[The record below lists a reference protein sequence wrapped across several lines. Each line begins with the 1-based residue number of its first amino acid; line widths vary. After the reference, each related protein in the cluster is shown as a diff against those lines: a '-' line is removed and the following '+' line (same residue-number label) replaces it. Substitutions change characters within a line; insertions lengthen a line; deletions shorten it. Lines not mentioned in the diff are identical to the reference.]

1 MSEKTQA
8 LLEAAL
14 ALDPEDRRRLAEALW
29 ESFDEDGEV
38 LMIAEGRWKQLEE
51 KPDSWVSH
59 EEVLKLFER
68 K

>member
-29 ESFDEDGEV
+29 ESFDEDEEV
-38 LMIAEGRWKQLEE
+38 LRIADERWKALEQD
-51 KPDSWVSH
+51 PGSWTSH
-59 EEVLKLFER
+59 EEVTKLFER
-68 K
+68 R